1 MSFIGAD
8 ERLTIH
14 GYRGRKM
21 VLSDGDKPM
30 RFQLP
35 RLYMPWGVSAFTPE
49 IGEKKYNV
57 DFNLTGWDEDG
68 GFVQKF
74 YNTIK
79 SIEQKVIEEVATQ
92 SVAIFG
98 EPKSV
103 EELRGMF
110 NSNLREAEN
119 GHAPKF
125 RVKLDVDSTGFAKP
139 EIFDSN
145 RTLLRDEIK
154 EGVYGRMSGKGIA
167 EVGSVYFLN
176 KRFGITY
183 KLYQMQIFEP
193 ERLKGFSFAV

>member
-1 MSFIGAD
+1 MSFIGAE
-8 ERLTIH
+8 ERLCVH
-14 GYRGRKM
+14 EYKARKM

-30 RFQLP
+30 RFQMP

-79 SIEQKVIEEVATQ
+79 SIESKVIDEVSKQ

-98 EPKSV
+98 EPKGV

-110 NSNLREAEN
+110 NSNLKEAEN

-125 RVKLDVDSTGFAKP
+125 RVKLDVDSNGLAKP
-139 EIFDSN
+139 EIFDTN
-145 RTLLRDEIK
+145 RNLLKDEIK
-154 EGVYGRMSGKGIA
+154 EGVYCRMSGKGIA

-183 KLYQMQIFEP
+183 KLYQMQVFEP
-193 ERLKGFSFAV
+193 ERLKGFSFSV

>member
-1 MSFIGAD
+1 
-8 ERLTIH
+8 
-14 GYRGRKM
+14 
-21 VLSDGDKPM
+21 
-30 RFQLP
+30 
-35 RLYMPWGVSAFTPE
+35 VSAFTPE
-49 IGEKKYNV
+49 IGQKKYNV
-57 DFNLTGWDEDG
+57 DLNLTGWDEDG

-79 SIEQKVIEEVATQ
+79 SIETKVIEEVAKQ

-98 EPKSV
+98 EPKGV

-110 NSNLREAEN
+110 NSNLKEADN

-125 RVKLDVDSTGFAKP
+125 RVKLDVDANGFAKP
-139 EIFDSN
+139 EIFDAN
-145 RTLLRDEIK
+145 RNLLKEEIK

-183 KLYQMQIFEP
+183 KLYQMQVFEP
-193 ERLKGFSFAV
+193 ERLKGFSFSV

>member
-14 GYRGRKM
+14 EYRGRKM

-30 RFQLP
+30 RFQMP

-49 IGEKKYNV
+49 IGQKKYNV
-57 DFNLTGWDEDG
+57 DLNLTGWDEDG

-79 SIEQKVIEEVATQ
+79 SIETKVIEEVAKQ

-98 EPKSV
+98 EPKGV

-110 NSNLREAEN
+110 NSNLKEADN

-125 RVKLDVDSTGFAKP
+125 RVKLDVDANGFAKP
-139 EIFDSN
+139 EIFDAN
-145 RTLLRDEIK
+145 RNLLKEEIK

-183 KLYQMQIFEP
+183 KLYQMQVFEP
-193 ERLKGFSFAV
+193 ERLKGFSFSV

>member
-14 GYRGRKM
+14 EYRARKM
-21 VLSDGDKPM
+21 VLSEGDKPM
-30 RFQLP
+30 RFQMP

-49 IGEKKYNV
+49 IGQKKYNV

-79 SIEQKVIEEVATQ
+79 SIETKVIDEVASQ

-98 EPKSV
+98 EAKGAD
-103 EELRGMF
+103 ELRAMF
-110 NSNLREAEN
+110 NSNLKEADN

-125 RVKLDVDSTGFAKP
+125 RVKLDVDTSGFAKP
-139 EIFDSN
+139 EIFDTN
-145 RTLLRDEIK
+145 RAHLRDEIK

-193 ERLKGFSFAV
+193 ERLKGFSFSV

>member
-1 MSFIGAD
+1 MSFIGAE
-8 ERLTIH
+8 ERLCVH
-14 GYRGRKM
+14 EYKGRKM

-30 RFQLP
+30 RFQMP

-79 SIEQKVIEEVATQ
+79 SIESKVIDEVSKQ

-98 EPKSV
+98 EPKGV

-110 NSNLREAEN
+110 NSNLKEAEN

-125 RVKLDVDSTGFAKP
+125 RVKLDVDSNGLAKP
-139 EIFDSN
+139 EIFDTN
-145 RTLLRDEIK
+145 RNLLKDEIK
-154 EGVYGRMSGKGIA
+154 EGVYCRMSGKGIA

-183 KLYQMQIFEP
+183 KLYQMQVFEP
-193 ERLKGFSFAV
+193 ERLKGFSFSV